1 MAEKQAGS
9 DAAQPAVS
17 FDAPQISSHVM
28 NEVHDYSSTS
38 TSRNDVKTD
47 DTSSSAESTINNA
60 LQADLYGSVH
70 DGPKARSVAGDSS
83 NPESSS
89 LAPAPAPSDTTIRTG
104 ANGSGGADGYAPDGV
119 PSTDVRGIDSTS
131 TRSIDKFGTRGNG
144 GADGLIAERAPSQNG
159 DSGSSTTPEVPSR
172 GDRLA
177 SLPPDRPDPTLARS
191 AGGG

>member
-47 DTSSSAESTINNA
+47 DTSSSAENTINNA

-70 DGPKARSVAGDSS
+70 DGPRARSVAGDLSS
-83 NPESSS
+83 PETST
-89 LAPAPAPSDTTIRTG
+89 LAPALAPSDTTDPTG
-104 ANGSGGADGYAPDGV
+104 ARGSGGADGFTP
-119 PSTDVRGIDSTS
+119 
-131 TRSIDKFGTRGNG
+131 
-144 GADGLIAERAPSQNG
+144 ERAPTQPG
-159 DSGSSTTPEVPSR
+159 DSGTSTAPEVPSR

-177 SLPPDRPDPTLARS
+177 SLPPDRPDRTLARS